1 MELEIDCT
9 VCKGIGRIVKKSGKK
24 VNEYHCYNCGGSGK
38 TLSEDGIK
46 LRNFIMTHCEIN
58 EIKMKLDD
66 ISDRMNYPKSM
77 YE

>member
-9 VCKGIGRIVKKSGKK
+9 VCKGIGRIVEKSGKK
-24 VNEYHCYNCGGSGK
+24 VNEYRCYNCCGSGK
-38 TLSEDGIK
+38 ILSEDGIK

-66 ISDRMNYPKSM
+66 MIDMIRYRVS
-77 YE
+77 